1 MRTICSLYCNYV
13 LDQDL
18 IHEILHLC
26 KIVRN
31 NKLPVLQYARTS
43 NLEITTKKREWTE
56 IGSQEIIGITIPQSF
71 TLIYNYIF
79 YLQGHQHIK

>member
-31 NKLPVLQYARTS
+31 KVPVLQYARTS
-43 NLEITTKKREWTE
+43 YLEITTKKWEWTE
-56 IGSQEIIGITIPQSF
+56 IGS
-71 TLIYNYIF
+71 
-79 YLQGHQHIK
+79 